1 MKRIKKIGIIL
12 LIFIVGFLVTI
23 SILYDGDF
31 ELFIVDMKGDLGP
44 EVYASKLEEKPLNY
58 LEINE
63 SELEK
68 YPYVKEAVMNPGK
81 GVRTPDPAIYHT
93 TSEFSEILSQHEH
106 NNMTGTGFIKFN
118 QDYYRISMSY
128 AT

>member
-1 MKRIKKIGIIL
+1 MTKMKKIGIVLFIL
-12 LIFIVGFLVTI
+12 AICFLVAI

-31 ELFIVDMKGDLGP
+31 ELFIIDMKGDLGP
-44 EVYASKLEEKPLNY
+44 EVYTSKLEEKPLNY
-58 LEINE
+58 IEINE

-81 GVRTPDPAIYHT
+81 GVRTPDPAIYNT

-106 NNMTGTGFIKFN
+106 NNVTGTDIIKFN
-118 QDYYRISMSY
+118 QEYYRISMGY
-128 AT
+128 PT